1 MAFKFNPREK
11 KPNKSLS
18 YKATAVLNN
27 KRRGKM
33 REFTGNDLKLIRK
46 AEQKT
51 QKEMAEYFRITRGTY
66 SCWESRYKNR
76 PVPRKRHIAQFYV
89 LEKRYFPEITVTL
102 VTDTIWSKIRR
113 LWKKIRRLNK

>member
-1 MAFKFNPREK
+1 
-11 KPNKSLS
+11 
-18 YKATAVLNN
+18 
-27 KRRGKM
+27 M

-76 PVPRKRHIAQFYV
+76 PVPRKRHIVQFYV

-113 LWKKIRRLNK
+113 LWKKIRRINK